1 MRKTGLVFF
10 VPLLILALASAVC
23 FADQNDDLIAAIHA
37 KDINRVRALLDAG
50 ANVNALAQNIL
61 NIGNISP
68 LSYAISEDDT
78 EIARLLIERGAD
90 VNFNHPLGG
99 GTPLTDAA
107 TRGNAAIVAVL
118 LEKGADFNVKDDM
131 HYTPLI
137 WASSLGHDDVV
148 KLLLE
153 HGAPADAADE
163 HGVTALQLASTA
175 ASARLLLDHGAQVNA
190 QDDRGMTAL
199 EHAAASSDT
208 ARVQLLID
216 RKAEV
221 NHADKNGQ
229 TPLMF
234 ASAGPPQN
242 TQLLLAHGSRI
253 DIKDNKGN
261 TAFYYAQAHANQP
274 VIALLVKA
282 GANGG
287 KMPAPVAT
295 SLSAAD
301 RAFLAQNCQV
311 PAPEIDVIP
320 QLDKDTQ
327 PQLLS
332 RIALRD
338 CSLLQSFINSRN
350 YFHQL
355 KPNTAIPMPPAGWD
369 ASYLTAEE
377 MKQFQSI
384 MDSAPW

>member
-1 MRKTGLVFF
+1 
-10 VPLLILALASAVC
+10 
-23 FADQNDDLIAAIHA
+23 
-37 KDINRVRALLDAG
+37 
-50 ANVNALAQNIL
+50 
-61 NIGNISP
+61 
-68 LSYAISEDDT
+68 
-78 EIARLLIERGAD
+78 
-90 VNFNHPLGG
+90 
-99 GTPLTDAA
+99 
-107 TRGNAAIVAVL
+107 
-118 LEKGADFNVKDDM
+118 
-131 HYTPLI
+131 
-137 WASSLGHDDVV
+137 
-148 KLLLE
+148 
-153 HGAPADAADE
+153 
-163 HGVTALQLASTA
+163 
-175 ASARLLLDHGAQVNA
+175 LLLDHGAQVNA

-199 EHAAASSDT
+199 EYAART
-208 ARVQLLID
+208 ANTEIVRLLLE

-221 NHADKNGQ
+221 NHIDKSGQ

-242 TQLLLAHGSRI
+242 TQLLIAHGARI
-253 DIKDNKGN
+253 NIKDNKGN

-287 KMPAPVAT
+287 KMPAPAAT

-301 RAFLAQNCQV
+301 RTFLAQTCQV
-311 PAPEIDVIP
+311 PAPDIDVIP

-327 PQLLS
+327 PELLS

-355 KPNTAIPMPPAGWD
+355 KPNTAIPMPPAGWN
-369 ASYLTAEE
+369 ASYLTEEE